1 MWRSTCSVFPDLTKE
16 ATMLDITRQTANF
29 VAGLMPADLPERCRE
44 AARTGIIDCIGVMIA
59 GAAEQPVRI
68 VSAMLAA
75 STQNDGAPE
84 IPSGRNLAASDAA
97 LVNGVA
103 AHVLDYDDV
112 ALAGHPSAVLVP
124 AILAEGWSLDLS
136 GIDAVAAYVAGYE
149 LWAQLAA
156 LEPGHLHERGF
167 HPTAVM
173 GALATAAACA
183 RLRKLDPEKTAH
195 AVAIAAS
202 LASGLVANFGTMTKS
217 LHAGRTAQSGVIA
230 ARLADQGFTASLD
243 VLEHRTGFLRAHSP
257 SGRPQ
262 IEDGT
267 VDIGS
272 NWRLADLGINVKRY
286 PTCYATHR
294 SIDAMLGLVDAHRLK
309 PQDVQEIRV
318 HTGVMQKL
326 MLRNSNPRTGLEAKF
341 SMEFAMAAA
350 LIAGRV
356 GLSELTD
363 EFVSRPE
370 VGATVAKVRCTTTD
384 EIMEGD
390 QPFAPAD
397 QVSIVL
403 ASGKVLEHAP
413 VVHAKGSWQK
423 PLTREELK
431 DKFLECATRVF
442 SRTHAAALFDQL
454 WSLERIESI
463 RDLRLTVDRTDT

>member
-1 MWRSTCSVFPDLTKE
+1 
-16 ATMLDITRQTANF
+16 MLDITRQTANF
-29 VAGLMPADLPERCRE
+29 VAGLKPSDLSDRCRE
-44 AARTGIIDCIGVMIA
+44 AARTGIIDCVGVMIA

-84 IPSGRNLAASDAA
+84 VPSGRNLAASDAA

-124 AILAEGWSLDLS
+124 SILAEGWSLDCS
-136 GIDAVAAYVAGYE
+136 GTDALAAYVAGYE
-149 LWAQLAA
+149 VWAQVAA
-156 LEPGHLHERGF
+156 LEPGHFHERGF

-183 RLRKLDPEKTAH
+183 RLRKLDSTKTAH
-195 AVAIAAS
+195 AIAIAAS

-217 LHAGRTAQSGVIA
+217 LHAGRTAQSGVLA

-243 VLEHRTGFLRAHSP
+243 VLEHQTGFLRAHSP
-257 SGRPQ
+257 SGSPN
-262 IEDGT
+262 IDHGT
-267 VDIGS
+267 IDIGK
-272 NWRLADLGINVKRY
+272 NWRLAELGINVKRY

-294 SIDAMLGLVDAHRLK
+294 SIDAMLGLVREYKLK
-309 PQDVQEIRV
+309 PDDIKEIRV
-318 HTGVMQKL
+318 HTGVTQKL
-326 MLRNSNPRTGLEAKF
+326 MLRNTNPQTGLEAKF

-356 GLSELTD
+356 GLAELTD

-370 VGATVAKVRCTTTD
+370 VGATFAKVRCTTTD
-384 EIMEGD
+384 EMMPGD
-390 QPFAPAD
+390 QPFAPTD
-397 QVSIVL
+397 QVSVVL

-413 VVHAKGSWQK
+413 VVHAKGSWQQ
-423 PLTREELK
+423 PLSRDELK
-431 DKFLECATRVF
+431 DKFMDCATRVF
-442 SRTHAAALFDQL
+442 KRAQAATLFDQL
-454 WSLERIESI
+454 WNLEELGSI
-463 RDLRLTVDRTDT
+463 RSLHLTVDRIDA

>member
-1 MWRSTCSVFPDLTKE
+1 
-16 ATMLDITRQTANF
+16 MLDITRQTANF
-29 VAGLMPADLPERCRE
+29 VASLRPGDLPDRCRE
-44 AARTGIIDCIGVMIA
+44 AARIGIIDCVGVMIA

-84 IPSGRNLAASDAA
+84 VPSGRNLAASDAA

-124 AILAEGWSLDLS
+124 AILAEGWSLDSS
-136 GIDAVAAYVAGYE
+136 GTDALAAYVAGYE
-149 LWAQLAA
+149 VWAQVAA
-156 LEPGHLHERGF
+156 LEPGHFHERGF

-183 RLRKLDPEKTAH
+183 RLRKLDSIKTAH
-195 AVAIAAS
+195 AIAIAAS

-217 LHAGRTAQSGVIA
+217 LHAGRTAQSGVLA

-243 VLEHRTGFLRAHSP
+243 VLEHQTGFLRAHSP
-257 SGRPQ
+257 SGTPN
-262 IEDGT
+262 IDHAT
-267 VDIGS
+267 IDIGK

-294 SIDAMLGLVDAHRLK
+294 SIDAMLSLVSEHRLK
-309 PQDVQEIRV
+309 PDDITEIRV
-318 HTGVMQKL
+318 HTGVTQKL
-326 MLRNSNPRTGLEAKF
+326 MLRNTNPQTGLEAKF

-356 GLSELTD
+356 GLAELTD

-370 VGATVAKVRCTTTD
+370 VGATFAKVHCTTTD
-384 EIMEGD
+384 EIMPGD

-397 QVSIVL
+397 QVSVVL
-403 ASGKVLEHAP
+403 ASGQVLEHAP
-413 VVHAKGSWQK
+413 IVHAKGSWQK
-423 PLTREELK
+423 PLSQGELK
-431 DKFLECATRVF
+431 DKFMDCATRVF
-442 SRTHAAALFDQL
+442 KRAQAAELFDQL
-454 WSLERIESI
+454 WNLDELGSI
-463 RDLRLTVDRTDT
+463 RSLRLTVDRIDA

>member
-1 MWRSTCSVFPDLTKE
+1 
-16 ATMLDITRQTANF
+16 
-29 VAGLMPADLPERCRE
+29 
-44 AARTGIIDCIGVMIA
+44 
-59 GAAEQPVRI
+59 
-68 VSAMLAA
+68 
-75 STQNDGAPE
+75 
-84 IPSGRNLAASDAA
+84 
-97 LVNGVA
+97 
-103 AHVLDYDDV
+103 
-112 ALAGHPSAVLVP
+112 
-124 AILAEGWSLDLS
+124 
-136 GIDAVAAYVAGYE
+136 
-149 LWAQLAA
+149 
-156 LEPGHLHERGF
+156 
-167 HPTAVM
+167 
-173 GALATAAACA
+173 
-183 RLRKLDPEKTAH
+183 
-195 AVAIAAS
+195 
-202 LASGLVANFGTMTKS
+202 MTKS
-217 LHAGRTAQSGVIA
+217 LHAGRTAQSGVLA

-257 SGRPQ
+257 SGAPQ

-267 VDIGS
+267 IDIGS

-294 SIDAMLGLVDAHRLK
+294 SIDAMLGLVDAHGLK
-309 PQDVQEIRV
+309 PEDVREIRV
-318 HTGVMQKL
+318 HTGAMQKL
-326 MLRNSNPRTGLEAKF
+326 MLRNSNPQTGLEAKF

-370 VGATVAKVRCTTTD
+370 VGAAVAKVRCTTTD

-397 QVSIVL
+397 QVSVVL

-413 VVHAKGSWQK
+413 IVHAKGSWQM

-454 WSLERIESI
+454 WSLEQIGSI
-463 RDLRLTVDRTDT
+463 RDLRLTVDRTDA

>member
-1 MWRSTCSVFPDLTKE
+1 
-16 ATMLDITRQTANF
+16 MLDITRETASF
-29 VAGLMPADLPERCRE
+29 VAGLRPADLPDRCKE
-44 AARTGIIDCIGVMIA
+44 AARTGIIDCVGVMIA

-68 VSAMLAA
+68 VSAMLAP

-84 IPSGRNLAASDAA
+84 LPSGRNLAASDAA

-124 AILAEGWSLDLS
+124 AILAEGWSLDSS
-136 GIDAVAAYVAGYE
+136 GADAVAAYVAGYE
-149 LWAQLAA
+149 LWAQLAD

-183 RLRKLDPEKTAH
+183 RLRGLGPEKTAH

-217 LHAGRTAQSGVIA
+217 LHAGRTAQSGVLA

-257 SGRPQ
+257 SGTPR

-267 VDIGS
+267 LDIGRC
-272 NWRLADLGINVKRY
+272 WRLAELGINVKRY

-294 SIDAMLGLVDAHRLK
+294 SIDAMLGLVDLHKLN
-309 PQDVQEIRV
+309 PSEVSEIRV
-318 HTGVMQKL
+318 HTGVTQKL
-326 MLRNSNPRTGLEAKF
+326 MLRNSNPQTGLEAKF

-350 LIAGRV
+350 LIARRV
-356 GLSELTD
+356 GLAELTD
-363 EFVSRPE
+363 EFVTRPD
-370 VGATVAKVRCTTTD
+370 VGATFAKVRCTTTD
-384 EIMEGD
+384 EIMPGD
-390 QPFAPAD
+390 QPFAPSD
-397 QVSIVL
+397 QVSVVL
-403 ASGKVLEHAP
+403 TSGEVLEHTP
-413 VVHAKGSWQK
+413 VVHAKGSWQM
-423 PLTREELK
+423 PLTREELRE
-431 DKFLECATRVF
+431 KFLDCTTRVF
-442 SRTHAAALFDQL
+442 SRAHASDLFEQL
-454 WSLERIESI
+454 WRLEEIGSLRS
-463 RDLRLTVDRTDT
+463 LRLTSDRTDA

>member
-1 MWRSTCSVFPDLTKE
+1 
-16 ATMLDITRQTANF
+16 MLDITRQTANF
-29 VAGLMPADLPERCRE
+29 VASLKPADLPDRCRE
-44 AARTGIIDCIGVMIA
+44 AARIGIIDCIGVMIA

-68 VSAMLAA
+68 VSAMLAT

-124 AILAEGWSLDLS
+124 AVLAEGWSLDAS
-136 GIDAVAAYVAGYE
+136 GIDALAAYIAGYE
-149 LWAQLAA
+149 LWAQVAA
-156 LEPGHLHERGF
+156 FEPGHLHERGF

-183 RLRKLDPEKTAH
+183 RLRKLGPEKTAH
-195 AVAIAAS
+195 AIAIAAS

-217 LHAGRTAQSGVIA
+217 LHAGRTAQSGVLA
-230 ARLADQGFTASLD
+230 ARLAEQGFTASLD
-243 VLEHRTGFLRAHSP
+243 VLEHQTGFLRAHSP
-257 SGRPQ
+257 SGTPD
-262 IEDGT
+262 IENGKL
-267 VDIGS
+267 DIGK

-294 SIDAMLGLVDAHRLK
+294 SIDAMLGLVGEHRLK
-309 PQDVQEIRV
+309 PDDVHEIRV

-326 MLRNSNPRTGLEAKF
+326 MLRNNNPQTGLEAKF

-370 VGATVAKVRCTTTD
+370 VGATFAKVRCTTTE
-384 EIMEGD
+384 EIMPGD

-397 QVSIVL
+397 QVSVLL
-403 ASGKVLEHAP
+403 ASGEVLKHAP
-413 VVHAKGSWQK
+413 IVHAKGSWQK

-431 DKFLECATRVF
+431 DKFLDCATRVL
-442 SRTHAAALFDQL
+442 SRAKAIALFDQL
-454 WSLERIESI
+454 WLLEGVYSI
-463 RDLRLTVDRTDT
+463 RSLRLTADRIDA

>member
-1 MWRSTCSVFPDLTKE
+1 
-16 ATMLDITRQTANF
+16 MLDITRQTANF
-29 VAGLMPADLPERCRE
+29 VASLKPADLPDRCRE
-44 AARTGIIDCIGVMIA
+44 AARIGIIDCIGVMIA

-68 VSAMLAA
+68 VSAMLAT

-84 IPSGRNLAASDAA
+84 IPSGRNLAAPDAA

-124 AILAEGWSLDLS
+124 AIFAEGWSLDAS
-136 GIDAVAAYVAGYE
+136 GTDALAAYVAGYE
-149 LWAQLAA
+149 LWAQVAA

-167 HPTAVM
+167 HPTGVM
-173 GALATAAACA
+173 GARATAAACA

-195 AVAIAAS
+195 AIAIAAS

-217 LHAGRTAQSGVIA
+217 LHAGRTAQSGVLA

-243 VLEHRTGFLRAHSP
+243 VLEHQTGFLRAHSP
-257 SGRPQ
+257 SGTPD
-262 IEDGT
+262 IENGKL
-267 VDIGS
+267 DIGK

-294 SIDAMLGLVDAHRLK
+294 SIDAMLGLVGEHRLK
-309 PQDVQEIRV
+309 PDDVREIRV

-326 MLRNSNPRTGLEAKF
+326 MLRNNNPQTGLEAKF

-370 VGATVAKVRCTTTD
+370 VGATFAKVRCTTTE
-384 EIMEGD
+384 EIMPGD

-397 QVSIVL
+397 QVSVVL
-403 ASGKVLEHAP
+403 ASGEVLKHAP
-413 VVHAKGSWQK
+413 IVHAKGSWQK

-431 DKFLECATRVF
+431 DKFLDCVTRVL
-442 SRTHAAALFDQL
+442 SRAKAIALFDQL
-454 WSLERIESI
+454 WLLEGVYSI
-463 RDLRLTVDRTDT
+463 RSLRLTADRTDA